1 MKDKV
6 SLILLISLL
15 FFGLAACGSESENEV
30 DSEDNKKI
38 NELSKNIGN
47 TKEEV
52 FKNLNITEGE
62 EVEMFNGDTSLYAF
76 KEEREINGEPFQ
88 LLLTFDLETEELYG
102 FMYDHLFADGE
113 DAYHMTKELYEDF
126 NKAYGDPTT
135 YIDSMNR
142 VADLPDYGEL
152 QKKEQWNFFET
163 WKKDEV
169 LEVRLEIYDVEDRG
183 NSVVLTYKPNPPE
196 QDYSDE

>member
-1 MKDKV
+1 MKKKIGF
-6 SLILLISLL
+6 ILLITLLL
-15 FFGLAACGSESENEV
+15 FGLGACGSKNKSE
-30 DSEDNKKI
+30 EDNKEI
-38 NELSKNIGN
+38 DRLTENIGN

-52 FKNLNITEGE
+52 FKDLNITEGE

-102 FMYDHLFADGE
+102 FMYDHLFANGE

-196 QDYSDE
+196 QDYSGE